1 MIQTK
6 IEMNGVELLVE
17 GTYIES
23 SEIMDGIEAGP
34 LFEISTVHDGKKD
47 ITSLMTD
54 FYPEIEDKV
63 LDTMKEMGSSQPL
76 DVVYDLKSDEM
87 LLEDFGKW
95 LTPDEVDVVKM
106 PPIHWGD
113 DIPSDEADN
122 LLNAAGIIFN
132 SYEENTVQG
141 PSEEVIAISITTKG
155 IRLVLL
161 NEVNKLNN

>member
-17 GTYIES
+17 GVYIES
-23 SEIMDGIEAGP
+23 SEILEGIKVGP
-34 LFEISTVHDGKKD
+34 LFEISTVHDGKTD
-47 ITSLMTD
+47 VTSLMQD

-63 LDTMKEMGSSQPL
+63 LYTLKNMSDNNSLE
-76 DVVYDLKSDEM
+76 VVYDLKEGFEKLINSDEF
-87 LLEDFGKW
+87 LNVGI
-95 LTPDEVDVVKM
+95 

-113 DIPSDEADN
+113 NIPNDEADN
-122 LLNAAGIIFN
+122 LLSAAIIIFK
-132 SYEENTVQG
+132 SYDENTVKE
-141 PSEEVIAISITTKG
+141 PNEDVIAISITTKG